1 MFISRR
7 VVTPYLGKTEL
18 VTERAKKMSA
28 IMEAHGANT
37 RVAQVY
43 AGEGAGDIH
52 LYGFFDTMAA
62 GTKAANGMLED
73 NALANLF
80 DERAKAPGG
89 DMKGPDI
96 YRNIYG
102 GITGNKKA
110 VIQRAYEIDRRNLKA
125 AVALLEE
132 VSDIFSG
139 ENIDV
144 NAVVPMFSPKMDV
157 LIVAYFFED
166 FAALGD
172 GIDRIGMSEAFQSI
186 VERSHELG
194 RLFESRTTILLD

>member
-18 VTERAKKMSA
+18 VIERAKRMSG

-110 VIQRAYEIDRRNLKA
+110 VIQRAYEMDRRNLKA

-132 VSDIFSG
+132 VSEIFSS

-172 GIDRIGMSEAFQSI
+172 GIDRIGMSEGFQSI

>member
-80 DERAKAPGG
+80 VERAKEPGG

-110 VIQRAYEIDRRNLKA
+110 VIQRAYEMDRRNLRA

-132 VSDIFSG
+132 VSEIFSS

-172 GIDRIGMSEAFQSI
+172 GIDRIGMSEGFQSI

>member
-7 VVTPYLGKTEL
+7 VVTPYVGKTQL
-18 VTERAKKMSA
+18 VIERAKEMSA
-28 IMEAHGANT
+28 IMETHGANT

-73 NALANLF
+73 NALSNLF

-110 VIQRAYEIDRRNLKA
+110 VIQRAYEMDRRNLRA

-144 NAVVPMFSPKMDV
+144 NAVVPMFSHKMDV

>member
-18 VTERAKKMSA
+18 VIERAKRMSG

-62 GTKAANGMLED
+62 GTKAAKGMLED

-172 GIDRIGMSEAFQSI
+172 GIDRIGMSEGFQSI